1 MFYETTPVCCILH
14 NSNGPFLPP
23 RLIYRYKTTKS
34 FPQVDSSFLFS
45 LSVNEEHY
53 SNKVKSIIED
63 IVIPYTMKEK
73 KNFSSQPAM
82 PIIDIFNGQI
92 TEKVLKVLQ
101 DDKIVLI
108 TVLANLT
115 YVFQELDVQRRP
127 NKHFKCFMR
136 KIVSRPSCPSLNGK
150 LLIRSKSFE
159 VIKHKGFTLKMI
171 ASTWNAGNC
180 AKRIDRITK
189 YGPIQ
194 RRQSSHKK

>member
-34 FPQVDSSFLFS
+34 FPQVDFSFLFS

-53 SNKVKSIIED
+53 SNKIKSIIED

-82 PIIDIFNGQI
+82 PITDIFNGQI

-101 DDKIVLI
+101 DNKIVLI

-115 YVFQELDVQRRP
+115 YLFQELDV
-127 NKHFKCFMR
+127 
-136 KIVSRPSCPSLNGK
+136 
-150 LLIRSKSFE
+150 
-159 VIKHKGFTLKMI
+159 
-171 ASTWNAGNC
+171 
-180 AKRIDRITK
+180 
-189 YGPIQ
+189 
-194 RRQSSHKK
+194 

>member
-1 MFYETTPVCCILH
+1 MFYETTPGCCILH

-101 DDKIVLI
+101 DNKIVLI
-108 TVLANLT
+108 TVLAKFNL
-115 YVFQELDVQRRP
+115 R
-127 NKHFKCFMR
+127 
-136 KIVSRPSCPSLNGK
+136 VSR
-150 LLIRSKSFE
+150 
-159 VIKHKGFTLKMI
+159 T
-171 ASTWNAGNC
+171 
-180 AKRIDRITK
+180 
-189 YGPIQ
+189 
-194 RRQSSHKK
+194 